1 MLEEDVGAAVPTNNA
16 GGGNIQGI
24 GVGPKGEP
32 GVKKKK
38 NQILQPVARRKS
50 FSDFI
55 RGK

>member
-1 MLEEDVGAAVPTNNA
+1 MLEDAGAVPTNNA

-32 GVKKKK
+32 GVTKKK
-38 NQILQPVARRKS
+38 NPILQPVARRKS